1 MNLSI
6 VWLNLEYY
14 TPLQLILFG
23 IGAVL
28 WLVNYGYLIHKVFK
42 EKFVEMP
49 AAVLCAN
56 FAWEFIWGFV
66 FTQNMGA
73 VLGIGYKLWFFL
85 DCFIIYGFYRY
96 GDKQVTPSVVPY
108 FRSFFTFALLG
119 WGAVLYFFVKQGA
132 DNPIG
137 ATSAYVINILISSL
151 YIFLFLRTESKNLF
165 SFTTAWTKCVGTG
178 LISVMCALVW
188 PENMFLLSMCVICF
202 LLDVFYIYL
211 FVKLVR
217 H

>member
-1 MNLSI
+1 MKLSI
-6 VWLNLEYY
+6 VWLNLDYY
-14 TPLQLILFG
+14 TPFQLILFG

-28 WLVNYGYLIHKVFK
+28 WLVNYGVLIRKVVK

-73 VLGIGYKLWFFL
+73 ILGIGYQLWFVL
-85 DCFIIYGFYRY
+85 DCYIVYGFYKY
-96 GDKQVTPSVVPY
+96 GYKQVNASVIPY
-108 FRSFFTFALLG
+108 YRGIFTFALVG
-119 WGAVLYFFVKQGA
+119 WAVVLYFFVKQGY

-151 YIFLFLRTESKNLF
+151 YVFLFLRTENKSVF

-178 LISVMCALVW
+178 LISLMCILVW
-188 PENMFLLSMCVICF
+188 PQNLFLICMCVICF

-211 FVKLVR
+211 FVKLAR
-217 H
+217 N